1 MKETGARANEDGILQ
16 CKAAIGSDV
25 TLGIFDQCI
34 QPATILR
41 LFYIYIYI
49 QTKPGPARTEKSA
62 GPDDSRLRFLGEM
75 TYYIKIQQVFFYSDR
90 DRVLPCCYW

>member
-34 QPATILR
+34 QPATMLR
-41 LFYIYIYI
+41 LFYIYIYRRN
-49 QTKPGPARTEKSA
+49 PAPHGRRNPPAR
-62 GPDDSRLRFLGEM
+62 M
-75 TYYIKIQQVFFYSDR
+75 IHVFASSER
-90 DRVLPCCYW
+90 